1 MQQTSGS
8 VAQLVEQWT
17 FNPLVASSS
26 LAAPTTN
33 KFALVVELVDALDSK
48 SGSERSDGSIP
59 SKGTKDSNSS

>member
-33 KFALVVELVDALDSK
+33 
-48 SGSERSDGSIP
+48 
-59 SKGTKDSNSS
+59 N